1 MLGILGV
8 ENVRV
13 KRAREYR
20 RCVPKQ
26 TAADARDTGRRGL
39 ETWQHADASGRS
51 ISDRLRLMLRMLARI
66 AMMAAKIA
74 VMLALPFPWRLSKQ
88 VADDA
93 ADAGGSGRGDQNELQ
108 LMLMMLFSFGCGLL
122 LLPVMSAIRLEVNCH
137 GLFSSFGC

>member
-1 MLGILGV
+1 M
-8 ENVRV
+8 
-13 KRAREYR
+13 
-20 RCVPKQ
+20 
-26 TAADARDTGRRGL
+26 

-108 LMLMMLFSFGCGLL
+108 LMLMMLFSFGCGNNKQPPKIVLVTIKAPIL
-122 LLPVMSAIRLEVNCH
+122 VECSRSNASRCRAEF
-137 GLFSSFGC
+137 GLQV